1 MSELSE
7 NMQQEKL
14 EQALADKVAELL
26 EQFGAEIPDG
36 GFLSI
41 TTWHDTAIIAIRRP
55 WPDNRPPVQYLYLK
69 NDSGVWEV
77 EHLEDA

>member
-1 MSELSE
+1 MP
-7 NMQQEKL
+7 QEKL

-26 EQFGAEIPDG
+26 EQFGAEIPEG
-36 GFLSI
+36 GNLNI
-41 TTWHDTAIIAIRRP
+41 TLWHDTAIVAIRRP
-55 WPDNRPPVQYLYLK
+55 WPECGPPVQYLYLK